1 MAKSHPIELFMPP
14 NMLKAKVGGSVGGLD
29 MGAIKRA
36 EAAVETLKADFAGWI
51 GADVDNLV
59 KARDR
64 FALERDADTREAL
77 FRAGHDIKGQ
87 AATFEHPLVARVASS
102 LCKLIDATADAAS
115 LPLNLVDA
123 HVGAIRIIFRDK
135 INDGADR
142 IALVL
147 AEELEARVTETLETA
162 PKAA

>member
-1 MAKSHPIELFMPP
+1 MPKDHPIEIFMPP
-14 NMLKAKVGGSVGGLD
+14 NMLKAKVGSSIGGID
-29 MGAIKRA
+29 VAAIKRA
-36 EAAVETLKADFAGWI
+36 EAAVETLKADFADWI
-51 GADVDNLV
+51 GDDVEKLI

-64 FALERDADTREAL
+64 FASARDAATREAL

-102 LCKLIDATADAAS
+102 LCKLIDATAEPAS
-115 LPLNLVDA
+115 LALNLVDA

-135 INDGADR
+135 IKDGADR

-162 PKAA
+162 QKAA